1 MEKWLARNTPGTS
14 IIRST
19 PIWQGKKIAL
29 WENWK
34 TNFGKI
40 LNIFR
45 NWSGICETE
54 SWNYISGLP
63 IRAIKPGI
71 NASFCIL
78 KSNVFYIF
86 MSNTPFWD
94 LGLLIAKN
102 IHTWHNDANNLWVLK
117 KNRIAS
123 IICQA
128 PLKINFDEI
137 FDCNASTFVRSNK
150 EFRIE
155 QVDDMA
161 LRIFVWYGV
170 KISEILIYFR
180 RK

>member
-1 MEKWLARNTPGTS
+1 MKKWLARNLHHQW
-14 IIRST
+14 RST

-40 LNIFR
+40 LSIFR

-78 KSNVFYIF
+78 KSQRFLYFYEQYTLLRSWP
-86 MSNTPFWD
+86 SNSKKYSYVTRWCQQPVSF
-94 LGLLIAKN
+94 
-102 IHTWHNDANNLWVLK
+102 K

>member
-1 MEKWLARNTPGTS
+1 MKKWLARNLHHQW
-14 IIRST
+14 RST

-40 LNIFR
+40 LSIFR

-78 KSNVFYIF
+78 KSNVLYIF

-102 IHTWHNDANNLWVLK
+102 IHTWHDDANNLWVFK